1 MPIDPIIRI
10 QLFNNHGIEK
20 DLLFQSYR
28 VLCMRD
34 EPISHE
40 EGIKMGLD
48 TTLCIIRARELCR
61 RERADD
67 GSMTPS
73 PVSTT
78 SDLSSIVTESF
89 KLTPSSSEE
98 SLDDDSELLS
108 RKFSKPHCVLLPIV
122 VPIDQIIAI
131 DIISNDVRINITR
144 PSSRIFGGSTMSRSC
159 SPFLLQGRV

>member
-1 MPIDPIIRI
+1 MASKKISFSVISCPLH
-10 QLFNNHGIEK
+10 Q
-20 DLLFQSYR
+20 
-28 VLCMRD
+28 D

-40 EGIKMGLD
+40 EGTKMGLD
-48 TTLCIIRARELCR
+48 TALCVIRARELCR

-108 RKFSKPHCVLLPIV
+108 RKLSKPIAFFSRLLYPLIK
-122 VPIDQIIAI
+122 
-131 DIISNDVRINITR
+131 
-144 PSSRIFGGSTMSRSC
+144 
-159 SPFLLQGRV
+159 L